1 MCKLRLLVCLL
12 LLCSAALP
20 AARGSTNTTRTSLWK
35 TLNGNAPL
43 VIARGGFSGLFAD
56 SSTVAYQLA
65 GMVSLPNVIYWC
77 DVQLTKDGA
86 GICSPDLTLE
96 NNSNI
101 ESVFKNKY
109 NTYSVNGVSMQGW
122 FSVDFTLSDLANVI
136 LTQGIYS
143 RPDKLDG
150 SLFPFLT
157 VQDVAKQLNPPGLWL
172 NIQHDAFFSQQ
183 NFSMRSFVLSV
194 FKSAIVNYI
203 SSPEVD
209 FLRSILSRKPSTTK
223 LIFRFLGQDEV
234 EPSINQTYGFLL
246 SNLTFIR
253 TFASGILVPKSY
265 IWPVDNLYLQPH
277 TSVVL
282 DAHKEG
288 LEVFASDFANDV
300 PFAYNF
306 SYNPV
311 AEYLSFIDNG
321 NFSVDGVLSDF
332 PITPSAAIACFSHRG
347 RNVLGQE
354 KPLVI
359 SSKGSSGDYP
369 GCTDL
374 AYQRAISD
382 GVDVL
387 DCPVQMTKD
396 GIPVC
401 LGSINLIDYT
411 KVAQSSFSNLTTTIS
426 ELGVVNGI
434 FPFSLTWSQIQSL
447 TPAISNPFIASQ
459 LYRNPK
465 FKNAG
470 KFMTLFEFL
479 ALANNASSVS
489 GVLISIEDAAFLA
502 ANQSL
507 SVTDAVLDVLRNVSQ
522 NNQTG
527 KKIMI
532 QSTDSSVL
540 IKFKEEKS
548 NYELVYVV
556 NEDIRDADNST
567 VAEITKF
574 ANSVVVSKSS
584 VFPDSDA
591 YLTGMTDVVQKLHAF
606 KLPVFVKLFRNEF
619 ISQAWDFCSDAIVE
633 INSYVMGAEID
644 GVITEFPGTAAEYK
658 KNRCLG
664 LGNNTPYYMSPV
676 QAGGLLQL
684 IAAPDLPPAKAPN
697 PILTDSDVVEPP
709 LPTVVAKS
717 PTSDI
722 GNVTISPTTTPSNG
736 QPKVVAFIFLSY
748 PASLL
753 ATLALF

>member
-20 AARGSTNTTRTSLWK
+20 AARGSTNTIRTSLWK

-246 SNLTFIR
+246 SNLTFIK

-347 RNVLGQE
+347 RNVSGQE

-396 GIPVC
+396 KIPVC

-556 NEDIRDADNST
+556 DEDIRDADNST

-584 VFPDSDA
+584 VFPNSDA
-591 YLTGMTDVVQKLHAF
+591 YLT
-606 KLPVFVKLFRNEF
+606 
-619 ISQAWDFCSDAIVE
+619 DAIVE
-633 INSYVMGAEID
+633 INSFVMGAEID
-644 GVITEFPGTAAEYK
+644 GVITEFPGTAAKYK

-684 IAAPDLPPAKAPN
+684 MAAPDLPPAQAPN
-697 PILTDSDVVEPP
+697 PILTESDVVEPP
-709 LPTVVAKS
+709 LPAVVVKS

-736 QPKVVAFIFLSY
+736 LPKVVSFIFLSY